1 MTTGDD
7 TSETSKLSPGDAFS
21 VLGNEHRIQILQTL
35 GEADRAIPFSELYD
49 RVDVRDSGN
58 FSYHLDQLKGH
69 FVRQREGGYVLRQA
83 GRRVVEAILSGAVTE
98 SPVVEPTEIEKPC
111 SYCDTPIVLVYHEEQ
126 IRKYCPACHG
136 TYGTRREPGDSMVP
150 EEYGYLG
157 SLDLPS
163 AGVHKRS
170 PMEVLEA
177 AYTWSLHEHFAWAA
191 GVCPRCSASVEST
204 LHLCEDHD
212 VSSQS
217 CPNCHGKYAV
227 HVAYRCTTCY
237 SDHEG
242 MFTNHLLTCPELLM
256 FLIAHD
262 VNPLSPP
269 PTRFSAAVWV
279 YEEEVLATD
288 PFRAQFTFTVDGD
301 SVTLVVDDDL
311 TVVDVFDAS
320 SSPPA

>member
-1 MTTGDD
+1 MSTGND
-7 TSETSKLSPGDAFS
+7 TSDTARLSPGDAFA
-21 VLGNEHRIQILQTL
+21 VLGNEHRIQILQAL
-35 GEADRAIPFSELYD
+35 GEADRALPFSELYD

-69 FVRQREGGYVLRQA
+69 FVRQGEDGYVLRQA

-111 SYCDTPIVLVYHEEQ
+111 SYCGTPIVLVYQEEQ
-126 IRKYCPACHG
+126 VRKYCSDCRG
-136 TYGTRREPGDSMVP
+136 TYGRRRDPGEAMVP
-150 EEYGYLG
+150 ADYGYLG

-163 AGVHKRS
+163 AGVHQRS

-191 GVCPRCSASVEST
+191 GVCPRCSASVEHT
-204 LHLCEDHD
+204 LRLCKDHD
-212 VSSQS
+212 ASGQS
-217 CPNCHGKYAV
+217 CPHCDGTYAV
-227 HVAYRCTTCY
+227 HVVYRCPTCY

-242 MFTNHLLTCPELLM
+242 MFANHLLTCPELLL

-279 YEEEVLATD
+279 YEEEVMQTD
-288 PFRAQFTFTVDGD
+288 PFRARFTFTVDGD
-301 SVTLVVDDDL
+301 SLTLEVDDEL
-311 TVVDVFDAS
+311 TVVDVS
-320 SSPPA
+320 EGGSTQST